1 MRKNNCL
8 TIILLMIG
16 YYVHSQ
22 TIRLE
27 DILKSVEDNHPQLK
41 MFDAD
46 IRSMDAAA
54 EGAKSW
60 MPPEFS
66 TGFWMMPYNPSF
78 WKKQDMGTGMG
89 QYMIG
94 MQQMLPNKKRQQ
106 AESAYMKS
114 MSAVEKENRN
124 ASLNELKANARTAY
138 ANWVMQVKRLVV
150 LKENEK
156 LLDFMIRNA
165 EIRYKNNMG
174 KLNAYYKAK
183 AALGDLK
190 LMQEMEAS
198 EIEMQRIR
206 LSSLMNF
213 PISQHAM
220 PDTNFQIQPAST
232 SIDSSLLASARSD
245 IRAIEKQ
252 KQINIL
258 QQQVE
263 SSKLKPEFGL
273 KYDHMFG
280 FGGLPQQ
287 FNLMAMI
294 RIPMA
299 SWSSKMNKANIE
311 SLKYKNESLEQQR
324 KMMLNE
330 LTGMALEMQQQI
342 TAKRR
347 QLDLYQTSV
356 IPALRNNYQSM
367 LMAYEQNTEELFML
381 YDAWESLNMMQL
393 KFLEEEG
400 LLYQLNIQQQR
411 ILENR

>member
-1 MRKNNCL
+1 
-8 TIILLMIG
+8 MIG
-16 YYVHSQ
+16 FSVQSQ
-22 TIRLE
+22 IIHLE
-27 DILKSVEDNHPQLK
+27 DILKSVEENHPQLK
-41 MFDAD
+41 MHDAV

-60 MPPEFS
+60 MPPEVS

-89 QYMIG
+89 QYMVG

-114 MSAVEKENRN
+114 MSSVEKEGRN
-124 ASLNELKANARTAY
+124 ASLNELRASARTAY
-138 ANWVMQVKRLVV
+138 ANWVIQVKKIGV
-150 LKENEK
+150 LEQNEK

-190 LMQEMEAS
+190 LMQEMAS
-198 EIEMQRIR
+198 NEIEVQRIR
-206 LSSLMNF
+206 LSSLMNL
-213 PISQHAM
+213 PLSKNSI
-220 PDTNFQIQPAST
+220 PDTNFQIAPLT
-232 SIDSSLLASARSD
+232 GTIDSSLLANARSD
-245 IRAIEKQ
+245 IKAIEQQ
-252 KQINIL
+252 KQNNIL
-258 QQQVE
+258 QQKLE
-263 SSKLKPEFGL
+263 SAKLKPEFGL

-311 SLKYKNESLEQQR
+311 SLKYKNEALDQQR
-324 KMMLNE
+324 KMMLND
-330 LTGMALEMQQQI
+330 LTGMALEMQQEI
-342 TAKRR
+342 NARNR
-347 QLDLYQTSV
+347 QLELYRTS
-356 IPALRNNYQSM
+356 ILPALRNNYQSM
-367 LMAYEQNTEELFML
+367 LMAYEQNTEELYML

-393 KFLEEEG
+393 KFIDEQG
-400 LLYQLNIQQQR
+400 ALLQLNIQQQR

>member
-8 TIILLMIG
+8 ITILLMIG
-16 YYVHSQ
+16 CSVHSQ
-22 TIRLE
+22 TIHLE
-27 DILKSVEDNHPQLK
+27 DILKSVEENHPQLK
-41 MFDAD
+41 MYDAE
-46 IRSMDAAA
+46 IRSMDTAAA
-54 EGAKSW
+54 GAKSW

-94 MQQMLPNKKRQQ
+94 MQQMLPNRKRQQ

-114 MSAVEKENRN
+114 MSAVQKENRN
-124 ASLNELKANARTAY
+124 ASLNELKANARSAY
-138 ANWVMQVKRLVV
+138 ANWVIQVKRVDV
-150 LKENEK
+150 LKQNEK

-190 LMQEMEAS
+190 LMQEMAAS

-206 LSSLMNF
+206 LSTLVNL
-213 PISQHAM
+213 PIPQHSV
-220 PDTNFQIQPAST
+220 PDTNFQIQPVTT
-232 SIDSSLLASARSD
+232 SIDTSTLVEARSD
-245 IRAIEKQ
+245 IKAIEQQ

-299 SWSSKMNKANIE
+299 SWSSKMNKANIQ
-311 SLKYKNESLEQQR
+311 SLEYKNEALEQQR
-324 KMMLNE
+324 KMIVNE
-330 LTGMALEMQQQI
+330 LTGMALELQQEI
-342 TAKRR
+342 TAKNR
-347 QLDLYQTSV
+347 QLELYQTSI

-367 LMAYEQNTEELFML
+367 LLAYEQNTEELFML

-393 KFLEEEG
+393 KFIEEQG
-400 LLYQLNIQQQR
+400 TLYQLNIQQQR
-411 ILENR
+411 LLEKR

>member
-1 MRKNNCL
+1 M
-8 TIILLMIG
+8 LLMIG
-16 YYVHSQ
+16 SVVQSQ
-22 TIRLE
+22 TIQLE
-27 DILKSVEDNHPQLK
+27 DVLKSVEENHPQLK
-41 MFDAD
+41 MHDAE

-66 TGFWMMPYNPSF
+66 TGFWMMPYNPSL

-114 MSAVEKENRN
+114 MSAVEKENRD
-124 ASLNELKANARTAY
+124 ASLNELRAKARSAY
-138 ANWVMQVKRLVV
+138 ATWVIQVRKTSV
-150 LKENEK
+150 LEQNEK

-165 EIRYKNNMG
+165 EIRYRNNMG

-190 LMQEMEAS
+190 LMQEMAANDVQV
-198 EIEMQRIR
+198 QRIR
-206 LSSLMNF
+206 LSTLMNL
-213 PISQHAM
+213 PLSQHSL
-220 PDTNFQIQPAST
+220 PDTNFQFQSINTA
-232 SIDSSLLASARSD
+232 IDSSGLARARSD
-245 IRAIEKQ
+245 IRAIEQQ
-252 KQINIL
+252 KQTNIL

-280 FGGLPQQ
+280 FGGLPRQ
-287 FNLMAMI
+287 FNLMAMV

-299 SWSSKMNKANIE
+299 SWSSKMNRANIE
-311 SLKYKNESLEQQR
+311 SLKYRNEALDQQR
-324 KMMLNE
+324 KMMVNE
-330 LTGMALEMQQQI
+330 LTSMALEMQQEI
-342 TAKRR
+342 NARTR
-347 QLDLYQTSV
+347 QLELYQTSI

-393 KFLEEEG
+393 KFIDEQG
-400 LLYQLNIQQQR
+400 ALYQLNIQQQR